1 MYILNGTVY
10 GVFGSPINVPKHRI
24 LPGIKILVVLMQSSI
39 EQNPTDD
46 LLIHLV
52 VVVLVEVVFANLRV
66 DDNRGSVL
74 LGYVDAL
81 FI

>member
-1 MYILNGTVY
+1 
-10 GVFGSPINVPKHRI
+10 
-24 LPGIKILVVLMQSSI
+24 MQSSI